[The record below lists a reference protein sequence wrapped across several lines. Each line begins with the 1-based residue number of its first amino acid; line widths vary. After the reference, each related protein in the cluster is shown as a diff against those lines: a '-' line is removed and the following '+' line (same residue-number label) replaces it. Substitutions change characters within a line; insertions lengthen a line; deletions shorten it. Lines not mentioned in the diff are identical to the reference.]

1 MNQRLHT
8 VFITALLA
16 LILSEAHAQSKNESF
31 RLHIKKAISSI
42 HIDGVGDE
50 ADWESAEVATD
61 FFMVTPMDTSK
72 ATDPTEIRMT
82 YDDKNIYLLA
92 IFYKTRIDQYTVA
105 SLRRD
110 FSFGENDNFLLFL
123 DPFNNQTTGFSFG
136 ANAVGAQWDGTM
148 FQGNDIDLNWDSKWV
163 SKVKKDRDKWV
174 FEMAIPFKSIR
185 YEEGVDRWGINFN
198 RLELASSEK
207 SSWAPVPRQ
216 FPTSTLAYAGILVW
230 DRPPPKPKTNIS
242 VIPYILGTTG
252 KDIENT
258 TTDDLKVGGDI
269 KYSITSSLNIDL
281 TINPDFSQVEADR
294 QVTNFDR
301 FELFFPER
309 RQFFLENGDIFAN
322 FGFERIRPFFSRRI
336 GLNVPIQGGIRLSG
350 NIDENWRVGLMDI
363 QTTQDESI
371 GLPRQNYGVLAIQRK
386 VFSRSNIGMILV
398 NQQSFDYPQDTDS
411 LRMVYPRYNRN
422 LGLEYNLASANNLYV
437 GKAFFFKSLTDGS
450 MGDGISQALDLQYNS
465 RRWSWG
471 LQQSYV
477 SEDYRADVGFVPRVG
492 YINGTA
498 FLGHTFFSSKGK
510 IQSHGPSFFS
520 RYFFDTNLRKTDN
533 FINIDWEVLW
543 LNRSEFAIEY
553 DHEYVELLEPF
564 DPTNTDKDT
573 LATGSRHS
581 WNALRASYNSK
592 PQNRLTYALA
602 GRYGGYYASGT
613 RTNLTT
619 ELGYR
624 FQPFVRLKTSLS
636 FNEIKLPEPWN
647 VTKFWLIGTEADITF
662 TNNLY
667 WSTLFQYNEQQNNF
681 NINSR
686 LQWRYAPAS
695 DLFLV
700 FTQDELLDPLQ
711 GRDWAITL
719 KITYWFNP

>member
-1 MNQRLHT
+1 MRATL
-8 VFITALLA
+8 ITLL
-16 LILSEAHAQSKNESF
+16 LTLLLCKGLAQSKNASY
-31 RLHIKKAISSI
+31 RLHIKKAMSSI
-42 HIDGVGDE
+42 LIDGIGDDD
-50 ADWESAEVATD
+50 AWQSAEVAGD

-92 IFYKTRIDQYTVA
+92 VFYKSRSDEYTVA

-110 FSFGENDNFLLFL
+110 FGFGENDNFLLFL

-148 FQGNDIDLNWDSKWV
+148 FQGNNIDLNWDSKWI
-163 SKVKKDRDKWV
+163 SKVKHDAEKWV
-174 FEMAIPFKSIR
+174 FEMAVPFKSIR
-185 YEEGVDRWGINFN
+185 YEEGVAEWGINFS
-198 RLELASSEK
+198 RLELSSSQK

-216 FPTSTLAYAGILVW
+216 FPTSTLAYTGVLVW
-230 DRPPPKPKTNIS
+230 DEPPPKPKTNIS
-242 VIPYILGTTG
+242 IIPYVLGSTA
-252 KDIENT
+252 KDLDGNSDNE
-258 TTDDLKVGGDI
+258 LKVGGDI
-269 KYSITSSLNIDL
+269 KYSITSSLNLDL
-281 TINPDFSQVEADR
+281 TVNPDFSQVEVDR

-322 FGFERIRPFFSRRI
+322 FGFDRIRPFFSRRI
-336 GLNVPIQGGIRLSG
+336 GLNVPIQGGVRLSG
-350 NIDENWRVGLMDI
+350 NIDENWRVGVMDI
-363 QTTQDESI
+363 QTQQDDAT
-371 GLPRQNYGVLAIQRK
+371 GLPKQNFGVLAIQRK
-386 VFSRSNIGMILV
+386 VFSRSNIGLILV

-411 LRMVYPRYNRN
+411 LRMLYPRYNRN

-437 GKAFFFKSLTDGS
+437 GKAFVFKSLTEGP
-450 MGDGISQALDLQYNS
+450 MGDGLSQAIDLEYKS
-465 RRWSWG
+465 RRWNWG

-477 SEDYRADVGFVPRVG
+477 SEDYRAEVGFVPRVG

-498 FLGHTFFSSKGK
+498 FLGHTFFAAKGK

-520 RYFFDTNLRKTDN
+520 RYFFDTDLRKTDN

-543 LNRSEFAIEY
+543 LNRSEFALEY
-553 DHEYVELLEPF
+553 DHEYVELLAPF
-564 DPTNTDKDT
+564 DPTNTGQDT
-573 LATGSRHS
+573 LATGSKHS
-581 WNALRASYNSK
+581 WNALRASYSSK
-592 PQNRLTYALA
+592 PQNKLTYAFS

-613 RTNLTT
+613 RVNATG

-667 WSTLFQYNEQQNNF
+667 WSTLFQYNEQQNIF

-700 FTQDELLDPLQ
+700 FTQNQLLDPLQ
-711 GRDWAITL
+711 GQDWAITL
-719 KITYWFNP
+719 KLTYWFNP